1 MTWDGDLSISALHAS
16 YASGSTTPSEV
27 VRAVYD
33 RIQEYAKRDPAVW
46 IDVAPLEDAL
56 AAAAA
61 VEQQYEGKAKPRLYG
76 VPFSVKNSIDV
87 AGYKTTLACES
98 FAYMPEKTAPVVER
112 CLAEGGIFV
121 GTTNLDQF
129 ATGLVGHR
137 SPYGTPR
144 CVADAEYISG
154 GSSSG
159 SAVAVAAKLCT
170 FSISTDTA
178 GSTRVPAAFNGL
190 VGLKPTLGTL
200 STVGLVPAVKTAD
213 CVCVL
218 ARTISDAKAAWEVMR
233 WYDESDV
240 YARLPSSLANL
251 PKWPPTGLRFGTP
264 PAELLSVL
272 SEPYA
277 KLYDEALA
285 KLSKLDGKLQRA
297 TNFDYSAFE
306 AANNMLYGA
315 SIVAQRLV
323 AFDEYLQKEGFSK
336 LHPVIASI
344 FESSTGFDAVR
355 AYRDLFQLAEYKR
368 KVEIEFRDHLD
379 VLVVPSTVTHWKV
392 SEIDDDPL
400 GRNKVLGSF
409 THFVNLVDLCALAV
423 PAGTWTNPSGHALP
437 FSITFIAPPGRDEDL
452 LRLAETFLATQV
464 EGQ

>member
-1 MTWDGDLSISALHAS
+1 MTWDGDLTCSALHAS

-27 VRAVYD
+27 VRAVHT
-33 RIQEYAKRDPAVW
+33 RIEEYTKRDPAVW
-46 IDVAPLEDAL
+46 IDVAPLEETV

-61 VEQQYEGKAKPRLYG
+61 IEQQYEGKAKPRLYG

-98 FAYMPEKTAPVVER
+98 FAYMPEKSAPVVER

-144 CVADAEYISG
+144 CVADRNYISG

-159 SAVAVAAKLCT
+159 SAVAVGAKLCT

-178 GSTRVPAAFNGL
+178 GSTRVPAALNGL

-218 ARTISDAKAAWEVMR
+218 AQTINDAKAAWEAMR
-233 WYDESDV
+233 WYDERDV
-240 YARLPSSLANL
+240 YARLPSSLAHL
-251 PKWPPTGLRFGTP
+251 PEWPSTGLRFGTP

-277 KLYDEALA
+277 KLYGEALA
-285 KLSKLDGKLQRA
+285 KLEGRLQRA
-297 TNFDYSAFE
+297 TNFEYSAFE
-306 AANNMLYGA
+306 DANKMLYGA

-323 AFDEYLQKEGFSK
+323 AFDEYLQKHGFSK

-355 AYRDLFQLAEYKR
+355 AYKDLFQLADYKR
-368 KVEIEFRDHLD
+368 KVEIQFRDNLD

-392 SEIDDDPL
+392 SDVDEDPL

-409 THFVNLVDLCALAV
+409 THFVNLVDLCAIAV
-423 PAGTWTNPSGHALP
+423 PAGTWTNPEGHELP

-452 LRLAETFLATQV
+452 MRLAEAFMAV
-464 EGQ
+464 